1 MARQWSQS
9 ARGRSPQRRS
19 ARRLV
24 RVGMASSWKPSPGGV
39 NTKSLQAPTGGLR
52 VRARPSAPHGPRPR
66 AAGLRC
72 FTSRL
77 RRPTRNR
84 ARCAGNLGLGPGA
97 LRQRRAPTLSA
108 PALALGRDAPVLGAF
123 AHLFLNLSLLGCCL
137 SRFFS
142 CTSAAFRCAGFR
154 FAACSVRLHLASARP
169 TVHMSITHSRRRQ
182 SAPRTRR
189 AGEGVW
195 RRLPRRLPRRA
206 LRYRHVLRIAEPPV
220 RGRDGLRLHPERAC
234 RGARSSTCFAC
245 CVQAAAAYRF
255 ETLRSW
261 PTALAFARSL
271 SIFERVIGSRFSV
284 AAGTAGPAMRAVP
297 SGTEITRVTY
307 ASDNQS
313 PARVR
318 REGY

>member
-1 MARQWSQS
+1 MGLVKRDVDFDGEAVVAECARPFAPEKIREAAS
-9 ARGRSPQRRS
+9 AGRH
-19 ARRLV
+19 
-24 RVGMASSWKPSPGGV
+24 GV
-39 NTKSLQAPTGGLR
+39 IVEAQPRWRQYEEFAGPDWWTT
-52 VRARPSAPHGPRPR
+52 RARASIGASRASAAP
-66 AAGLRC
+66 AGLRC

-77 RRPTRNR
+77 RRPTRDR

-123 AHLFLNLSLLGCCL
+123 AHLFLNLSL
-137 SRFFS
+137 
-142 CTSAAFRCAGFR
+142 
-154 FAACSVRLHLASARP
+154 
-169 TVHMSITHSRRRQ
+169 
-182 SAPRTRR
+182 PRTGR

-206 LRYRHVLRIAEPPV
+206 LRYRHVLRIAEAPV